1 MDTGQVIIDQAAHA
15 AVIQNLTEKLKAHYV
30 FPDLAERISERIQQH
45 LEEGAYAQITEGALF
60 AKTLTEHLQEVNQD
74 KHLRVFWFPEPLP
87 EQERPAHQNPEIVEE
102 WRLGASL
109 DNYGLYRV
117 ERLAG
122 NVGYLDIRGFFPPE
136 WGGDLAVAA
145 MNFLANASAL
155 IVDLRKNGGGSPA
168 MVALITSYLFGN
180 EPVLLNS
187 FYWRTEENPRQSWTL
202 PYVPGKRF
210 GDKPIFVLTSKNT
223 FSGGEEFAYNLKTRQ
238 RATLIGEPTGGAA
251 HPGDPHRLHPHF
263 EAFIPGGRPVSPI
276 TGTNWEGTG
285 VIPDVPADP
294 EQALPVAYRLALQS
308 VIERIAEP
316 ASAPLR
322 RLKDE
327 AQAALQELETR

>member
-15 AVIQNLTEKLKAHYV
+15 AVIQNLTEKLKEHYV
-30 FPDLAERISERIQQH
+30 FPDLAERISERIQQC

-74 KHLRVFWFPEPLP
+74 KHLRVFWSPEPLP
-87 EQERPAHQNPEIVEE
+87 EQEDPAHQNPEIVEE

-122 NVGYLDIRGFFPPE
+122 NVGYLDIRAFFPPE
-136 WGGDLAVAA
+136 WAGDLAVAA

-155 IVDLRKNGGGSPA
+155 IVDLRKNGGGHPA
-168 MVALITSYLFGN
+168 MVALITSYLFGD

-187 FYWRTEENPRQSWTL
+187 FHWRTEETPRQSWTL

-210 GDKPIFVLTSKNT
+210 GNKPIYLLTSKET

-238 RATLIGEPTGGAA
+238 RATLIGEPTGGGA
-251 HPGDPHRLHPHF
+251 HPGRIHRLHPHF
-263 EAFIPGGRPVSPI
+263 EAVIPGGRPVSPI

-285 VIPDVPADP
+285 VIPDIPADP

-316 ASAPLR
+316 ASAPFR

-327 AQAALQELETR
+327 AQAALQGLETP